1 MRKWLILLSALS
13 TTTALAVP
21 AWTWVDSDGQVHFS
35 DRPVPGATRVELGPA
50 QGFSAPARSTR
61 AASAVI
67 ESSEPT
73 AAEAGYRA
81 VRILSPTEQQT
92 FWNTGGS
99 VNVPVTIEP
108 ALRPGHRIDIV
119 LDGRRRNLDSA
130 GTQLV
135 LSEVFRGVHT
145 IEAIVLDTSGAEV
158 ARSGTI
164 TFMVQQ
170 TSVVN
175 PN

>member
-13 TTTALAVP
+13 TMTAHAVP
-21 AWTWVDSDGQVHFS
+21 AWTWVDSAGQVHFS

-50 QGFSAPARSTR
+50 QGFGATARPTSAP
-61 AASAVI
+61 SAVI
-67 ESSEPT
+67 QPSAPT

-99 VNVPVTIEP
+99 VNVQVTVEP
-108 ALRPGHRIDIV
+108 TLRAGHRIDLV
-119 LDGRRRNLDSA
+119 LDGRRRNLDTA

-135 LSEVFRGVHT
+135 VSEVFRGVHT
-145 IEAIVLDTSGAEV
+145 LEAIVLDTSGTEV
-158 ARSGTI
+158 ARSGTT

-170 TSVVN
+170 TSIVN